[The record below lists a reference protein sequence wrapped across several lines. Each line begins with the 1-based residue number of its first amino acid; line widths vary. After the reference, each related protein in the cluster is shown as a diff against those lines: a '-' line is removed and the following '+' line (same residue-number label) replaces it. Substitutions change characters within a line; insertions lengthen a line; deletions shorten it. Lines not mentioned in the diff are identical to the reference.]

1 MDLKEAAKFGF
12 REYLTTDEPISEA
25 ERELYSQYSTYNKNR
40 DYRRML
46 FMFPNDY
53 GASVIRTPGSYGHEL
68 NLWELAVIRGK
79 YICYDS
85 GIENT
90 NDVIGS
96 LTPREVHHYL
106 IQIFNLQPRQQEY
119 PMKKLFII
127 RKGRRGPAI
136 PDEFFSDKM
145 IAKQRRDELGSEY
158 VVSYGPDHKKYNQ
171 SNANSGE

>member
-1 MDLKEAAKFGF
+1 MDVREAAKFGF
-12 REYLTTDEPISEA
+12 REYLTMDEPISEN
-25 ERELYSQYSTYNKNR
+25 ERELYSQYSTYDKNR

-46 FMFPNDY
+46 FMFPNGY
-53 GASVIRTPGSYGHEL
+53 GASVIRTPGSYGHEA

-85 GIENT
+85 GIENAG
-90 NDVIGS
+90 DVVGS

-106 IQIFNLQPRQQEY
+106 IQIFNLQPKKETQ
-119 PMKKLFII
+119 MKKLFII

-145 IAKQRRDELGSEY
+145 LAKQRRDELGEGH